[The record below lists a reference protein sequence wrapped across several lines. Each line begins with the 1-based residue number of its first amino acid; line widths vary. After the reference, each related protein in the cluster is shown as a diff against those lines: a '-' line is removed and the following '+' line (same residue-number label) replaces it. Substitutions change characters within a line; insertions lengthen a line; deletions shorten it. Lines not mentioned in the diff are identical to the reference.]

1 MIVWING
8 TFGVGKTTTANTVA
22 ERTDWRTFDPEH
34 VGYLLA
40 GNLRDLDFV
49 DFQDLPPWRAL
60 VPAVA
65 DEIYRYTN
73 PTAMLAVQTVLVEKY
88 WHELATGLLERG
100 LPVLHVVL
108 DCEDNELRR
117 RIEDDEV
124 ESQALEWRLD
134 HMAKFSD
141 ARPWLVQAAD
151 LVLDTTNLT
160 PEDSALIIVEAVE
173 QAKTAA
179 AKSGQGPD

>member
-8 TFGVGKTTTANTVA
+8 TFGVGKTTTAHAVSD
-22 ERTDWRTFDPEH
+22 RTDWRKFDPEH

-40 GNLRDLDFV
+40 GNLRDLEFD

-60 VPAVA
+60 VPVVA

-73 PTAMLAVQTVLVEKY
+73 PPAMIAVQTVLVAKY
-88 WHELATGLLERG
+88 WTELASGLAERD

-108 DCEDNELRR
+108 DCEEAELRR
-117 RIEDDEV
+117 RIENDEV

-134 HMAKFSD
+134 HLARFRD
-141 ARPWLVQAAD
+141 ARPWLTQSAD
-151 LVLDTTNLT
+151 LVLDTTDLT
-160 PEDSALIIVEAVE
+160 PEAAAQVIIEVAE
-173 QAKTAA
+173 QAGTTAN
-179 AKSGQGPD
+179 

>member
-8 TFGVGKTTTANTVA
+8 TFGVGKTTTASA
-22 ERTDWRTFDPEH
+22 ILEQTDWRMFDPEH

-40 GNLRDLDFV
+40 GNLKDREFD
-49 DFQDLPPWRAL
+49 DFQDLPPWRTL
-60 VPAVA
+60 VPVVA

-73 PTAMLAVQTVLVEKY
+73 PTAMIAVQTVLAENY
-88 WHELATGLLERG
+88 WAELMKGLSERR

-108 DCEDNELRR
+108 DCDESELRR
-117 RIEDDEV
+117 RIETDEI

-134 HMAKFSD
+134 HIAKFGA
-141 ARPWLVQAAD
+141 ARPWLVHSAD

-160 PEDSALIIVEAVE
+160 PESAAEAIIE
-173 QAKTAA
+173 AA
-179 AKSGQGPD
+179 AKTRPTVI